1 MSLAQLLPLWTPCY
15 HGCGRF
21 VSRCNGLHSWSG
33 ARRRMVEYKRGEQYQ
48 ATIIDTWAMTT
59 TPIKEPV
66 VRGAA
71 VLLPG
76 KPYQALILQR
86 AV

>member
-1 MSLAQLLPLWTPCY
+1 MTFNLP
-15 HGCGRF
+15 
-21 VSRCNGLHSWSG
+21 
-33 ARRRMVEYKRGEQYQ
+33 EGEQYQ

-59 TPIKEPV
+59 TPLNEPV

-76 KPYQALILQR
+76 TPYQALMLSR
-86 AV
+86 VE